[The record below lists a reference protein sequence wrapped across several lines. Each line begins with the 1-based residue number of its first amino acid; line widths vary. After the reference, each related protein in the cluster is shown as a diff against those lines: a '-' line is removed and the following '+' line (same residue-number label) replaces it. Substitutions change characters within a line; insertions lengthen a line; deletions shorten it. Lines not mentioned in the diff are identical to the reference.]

1 MDQYTNGDTMKFTR
15 RQFINTTAA
24 AGLALSAPA
33 LLGAQARDKK
43 YRTALIGSGWWG
55 KVITEMALKSGTANV
70 VAVCDVDR
78 TMTDEAVKLVAEKAG
93 NTPKTYGDFRELLAL
108 EKPEICIVA
117 TPDHWHPLIAIAAV
131 EAGAHVYV
139 EKPVGH
145 TILEGRAMVKA
156 ARATGRVM
164 QVGTHRRVTPHGL
177 SAYRFVKEG
186 GLGKIGFVRAFVA
199 GAAGAGQPEPA
210 KLNEEPPPTLD
221 WDMWCGP
228 GPLKPYNQAYHPK
241 KWRQFLDFANG
252 QIGDW
257 VHWTDQIMWVLG
269 DDKHPKSVSAVGGI
283 FLREPT
289 PQQAPPNTTVPDA
302 PDALDVHWDFG
313 DCVATWE
320 HHQFAGNEQEKAKIG
335 CYFFGAKGVL
345 HIGWGEGW
353 TFYPSK
359 KGEKEIHEDP
369 KLNQPGGQNVS
380 ELWEDFIAAIQQRRR
395 SVCDI
400 EIGHHST
407 TMSLLGMLSYKLGR
421 SVKWDGVKEE
431 CPGDAE
437 ANKLLRREYRAPWK
451 YPEV

>member
-1 MDQYTNGDTMKFTR
+1 MNMNR
-15 RQFINTTAA
+15 RTFLKTTTAA
-24 AGLALSAPA
+24 AGFALAAPA
-33 LLGAQARDKK
+33 IWGQSPAKE
-43 YRTALIGSGWWG
+43 YRAALIGSGWWG
-55 KVITEMALKSGTANV
+55 KVITEMALAHGSVKF
-70 VAVCDVDR
+70 VAVCDVDQ
-78 TMTDEAVKLVAEKAG
+78 TMNDEAVKLIEEKAG
-93 NTPKTYGDFRELLAL
+93 NKPQVYRDYRELLAK

-156 ARATGRVM
+156 ARAADRVM
-164 QVGTHRRVTPHGL
+164 QVGTHRRVTPHGI
-177 SAYRFVKEG
+177 SAYKFIKEG

-199 GAAGAGQPEPA
+199 GAAGAGQPEPP

-221 WDMWCGP
+221 WNMWCGP
-228 GPLKPYNQAYHPK
+228 APLKPYNQAYHPK
-241 KWRQFLDFANG
+241 KWRQFLDYANG

-283 FLREPT
+283 YLREPK
-289 PQQAPPNTTVPDA
+289 PSQAPPNTTVPDA

-345 HIGWGEGW
+345 HVGWGEGW

-369 KLNQPGGQNVS
+369 KLHQPGGQNVP
-380 ELWEDFIAAIQQRRR
+380 ELWADFIDAIRNKRRP
-395 SVCDI
+395 VCDI

-407 TMSLLGMLSYKLGR
+407 TLSLLGMLSYKLGR
-421 SVKWDGVKEE
+421 SVKWDGVREE
-431 CPGDAE
+431 CPGDPE
-437 ANKLLRREYRAPWK
+437 ANKLLRRDYRAPWK
-451 YPEV
+451 YPNV